1 MKTQNSN
8 TKSLIPSKHKLEP
21 DTNKTYTP
29 QPSTPIKHAGSEYPG
44 GDDDWDWEMSLRYK
58 YPTINTD
65 TYTLNEDWKRG
76 REYWEDRTEG
86 ERMGSGLWIR

>member
-1 MKTQNSN
+1 MRGQIVWK
-8 TKSLIPSKHKLEP
+8 
-21 DTNKTYTP
+21 
-29 QPSTPIKHAGSEYPG
+29 
-44 GDDDWDWEMSLRYK
+44 MRRYK

-86 ERMGSGLWIR
+86 ERRGKEGIMDQMRGLEKERKGGGEWGEEEERR